1 MNRSKERGRP
11 MSPALPRFAAL
22 LAALALAVTGC
33 SNDQSGA
40 EGQPATRTAQAAE
53 SLKGVCPDTVVIQ
66 SSWWPQAE
74 HGGYYQLLGKDAQ
87 VDTAKKSI
95 SGPLV
100 VSGADSGV
108 RLEIRAG
115 GPANNF
121 APPSTS
127 LYLDRSVTLGGA
139 ETDQA
144 VQISKDQPVLAVFAR
159 MEVSP
164 AALMWDPATHPDFKT
179 IADIGRTDT
188 TVLYSQGAT
197 YMEYLVGSGIL
208 RQSQVD
214 GSYDGTPARFI
225 AEGGKIAQQGYV
237 TSEVFQYE
245 QELPQWKRPLAW
257 QLLNDSGFPTY
268 PEAMSIR
275 ADRKD
280 ELAPCLRRLV
290 PALQRSTVEYA
301 AGPKATND
309 LIVKLVKD
317 YQGFEY
323 SPERAEWAV
332 NAMKQYGIHSNGNND
347 TIGDFE
353 EDRVQ
358 KMIDITRP
366 IFAAQNNPIRDDL
379 KPADLYT
386 NEFIDP
392 TIGLQP

>member
-1 MNRSKERGRP
+1 MFHAVPK
-11 MSPALPRFAAL
+11 FAAL
-22 LAALALAVTGC
+22 LAALTLTVTGC
-33 SNDQSGA
+33 SNDQSSA
-40 EGQPATRTAQAAE
+40 EGQSATRTAEAAE

-66 SSWWPQAE
+66 TGWWPEAE
-74 HGGYYQLLGKDAQ
+74 HGGYYQLLGKNAQ
-87 VDTAKKSI
+87 VDKAKKAV

-100 VSGADSGV
+100 ISGADSGV
-108 RLEIRAG
+108 KIEIRAG

-144 VQISKDQPVLAVFAR
+144 VQVSKDQPVLAVFAP
-159 MEVSP
+159 MNVSP
-164 AALMWDPATHPDFKT
+164 AALMWDPVAHPDFKT

-188 TVLYSQGAT
+188 RVLYHQGAT

-208 RQSQVD
+208 RQSQVE

-225 AEGGKIAQQGYV
+225 AEGGKIAQQVYV

-268 PEAMSIR
+268 PEAPSIR

-290 PALQRSTVEYA
+290 PALQRSTADYA
-301 AGPKATND
+301 ADPKATND
-309 LIVKLVKD
+309 LIVNLVKD
-317 YQGFEY
+317 YGAFAY
-323 SPERAEWAV
+323 SPQRAAWAV
-332 NAMKQYGIHSNGNND
+332 ETMKQHGILSNGDND

-353 EDRVQ
+353 KDRVQ
-358 KMIDITRP
+358 KIIDITRP
-366 IFAAQNNPIRDDL
+366 IFAAQHNPIRDGL
-379 KPADLYT
+379 EPADLYT

>member
-1 MNRSKERGRP
+1 MFP
-11 MSPALPRFAAL
+11 VLPRFAAF
-22 LAALALAVTGC
+22 LAALALTVTGC
-33 SNDQSGA
+33 SNSSSST
-40 EGQPATRTAQAAE
+40 EGQSATRTAEAAE
-53 SLKGVCPDTVVIQ
+53 SLKGICPDPVVIQ
-66 SSWWPQAE
+66 SSWWPEAE
-74 HGGYYQLLGKDAQ
+74 HGGYYQLLGKNAQ
-87 VDTAKKSI
+87 VDKSKKLI

-100 VSGADSGV
+100 INGADSGV
-108 RLEIRAG
+108 KLEIRAG

-121 APPSTS
+121 TPPSTT
-127 LYLDRSVTLGGA
+127 LYLDRSVMLGGA

-164 AALMWDPATHPDFKT
+164 AALMWDPAAHPAFKT

-188 TVLYSQGAT
+188 KVLYSQGAT
-197 YMEYLVGSGIL
+197 YMDYLTGSGIL
-208 RQSQVD
+208 KQSQVD
-214 GSYDGTPARFI
+214 GSYDGTPSRFI

-237 TSEVFQYE
+237 TSEVYQYE

-257 QLLNDSGFPTY
+257 QLFNDAGFPTY

-290 PALQRSTVEYA
+290 PALQRSTADYA
-301 AGPKATND
+301 ADPKATNE
-309 LIVKLVKD
+309 LIVNLVKD
-317 YQGFEY
+317 YGGFEY
-323 SPERAEWAV
+323 SLERAQWAV
-332 NAMKQYGIHSNGNND
+332 DTMKQHGILSNGNNG

-358 KMIDITRP
+358 KIIDITRP
-366 IFAAQNNPIRDDL
+366 IFASQHNPIRDGL
-379 KPADLYT
+379 KPSDLYT